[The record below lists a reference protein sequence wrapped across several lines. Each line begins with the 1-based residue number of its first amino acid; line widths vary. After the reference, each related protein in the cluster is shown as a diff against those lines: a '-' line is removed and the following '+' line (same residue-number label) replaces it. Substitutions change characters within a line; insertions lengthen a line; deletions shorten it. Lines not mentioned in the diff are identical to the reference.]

1 MEHILLRKGWATHR
15 PSFRLHGMAQPSF
28 RSFLFMLL
36 PFSAFGQNM
45 LPELNMWRPNNHVY
59 CINVDSANNVA
70 YIGGLFTS
78 LTDPDPPFTTV
89 ARNRVAAIDLTTGE
103 PLPWNPNS
111 NAVVF
116 SIAHTTAAVYIAGD
130 FNSMGGQPRN
140 QLAAVNKTSGAVLPW
155 DPALGGGPVR
165 AMTIAAGKL
174 FVGGHFTQVAGTSR
188 SHAASFDLSTGNLTG
203 WDPAPSD
210 IVLAFQAIGTTMYMG
225 GYFTTLAGG
234 VPSPYLAG
242 VDMDFGTTVS
252 YVAAPN
258 AVVRALAT
266 TNGRLY
272 VGGDLT
278 AVDGEPRSHAA
289 ALSGGSLTG
298 WSPQPNAPVN
308 AMVGVG
314 GQVVIGG
321 DFISAGGQSYIS
333 RVVVVDGGTGTATA
347 WNPGVNGGISTVAA
361 SGGRI
366 LAGGVFSSAM
376 QFEQRNFVS
385 FTTAPP
391 LVRVQPKVMLQGCYV
406 STQLNMHDS
415 LRRASLVPATEPYS
429 ALGYSFTPGG
439 ASGTIP
445 STVMANASNAAVV
458 DWVVVELRDAAD
470 PTVIVA
476 SKRGVLLRDG
486 SVMDVNRLS
495 PLWIPVAPG
504 NYRVAVRHRNHLGAM
519 TASPVALSS
528 INTVIDFSAPGFAAH
543 GTNALNTIGAK
554 KVLWPG
560 DANFDG
566 EVKYTGSGNDRDA
579 VLIAVGGSTPTNVA
593 SNVYTGADVNMD
605 GEVKYVGANNDR
617 DIILQTIGGA
627 VPTAVRTEQLP

>member
-1 MEHILLRKGWATHR
+1 
-15 PSFRLHGMAQPSF
+15 MAQLTF
-28 RSFLFMLL
+28 RSFLFMVL

-45 LPELNMWRPNNHVY
+45 LPELNMWRPNNRVY
-59 CINVDSANNVA
+59 CIDVDSANNVA

-89 ARNRVAAIDLTTGE
+89 ERNRVAAIDLTTGE

-111 NAVVF
+111 NAGVL

-130 FNSMGGQPRN
+130 FQNIGGQSRTF
-140 QLAAVNKTSGAVLPW
+140 LAAVNKTSGTALPW

-165 AMTIAAGKL
+165 VLTIAAGKL
-174 FVGGHFTQVAGTSR
+174 FVGGTFTQVAGTYR
-188 SHAASFDLSTGNLTG
+188 PHAAAFDLSTGNLTG
-203 WDPAPSD
+203 WNPEPTD
-210 IVLAFQAIGTTMYMG
+210 IVLAFQAMGATMYMG

-234 VPSPYLAG
+234 LPSPFLAG
-242 VDMDFGTTVS
+242 VDMDYGTTLS

-272 VGGDLT
+272 LGGDFT
-278 AVDGEPRSHAA
+278 EVDGEPRSNAA
-289 ALSGGSLTG
+289 ALLGGSLTG
-298 WSPQPNAPVN
+298 WLPQPNATVN
-308 AMVGVG
+308 ALVGIG

-321 DFISAGGQSYIS
+321 DFSTAGGQGYIS
-333 RVVVVDGGTGTATA
+333 RVVVVDGVTGTATA
-347 WNPGVNGGISTVAA
+347 WNPGVNGGITTVAA

-385 FTTAPP
+385 FTPAPP
-391 LVRVQPKVMLQGCYV
+391 LVRVQPKVLLQGCYV

-415 LRRASLVPATEPYS
+415 LRRASLVPLVEPYT
-429 ALGYSFTPGG
+429 ALGYSFTAGG
-439 ASGTIP
+439 SSGTIS
-445 STVMANASNAAVV
+445 STVMANASNTAVV
-458 DWVVVELRDAAD
+458 DWVVVELRDAVNPAL
-470 PTVIVA
+470 IVA

-486 SVMDVNRLS
+486 TVMDVNRLS
-495 PLWIPVAPG
+495 PLWIAVPPG
-504 NYRVAVRHRNHLGAM
+504 SYHVAVRHRNHLGAM

-528 INTVIDFSAPGFAAH
+528 TNTIIDFTAPGFTAH

-560 DANFDG
+560 NPNFDG
-566 EVKYTGSGNDRDA
+566 QVKYTGPDNDRDV
-579 VLIAVGGSTPTNVA
+579 VLSAVGGSTPTNVA
-593 SNVYTGADVNMD
+593 NNVYSGADVNLD
-605 GEVKYVGANNDR
+605 GVVKYVGPNNDR
-617 DIILQTIGGA
+617 DIILQTIGGT
-627 VPTAVRTEQLP
+627 VPTAVRVEQVP